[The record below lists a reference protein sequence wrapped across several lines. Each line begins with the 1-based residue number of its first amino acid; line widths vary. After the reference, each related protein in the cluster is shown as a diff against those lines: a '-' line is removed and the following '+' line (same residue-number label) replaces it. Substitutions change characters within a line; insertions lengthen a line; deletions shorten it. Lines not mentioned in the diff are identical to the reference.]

1 MICCLGFVSIQI
13 DRHSQNLSVISEKWC
28 YLWQDKK
35 SQGNVSSGA
44 KAVGSGVKEA
54 VSSLKEWRDGKV
66 NEAEPS
72 RRGSDALTS
81 LLLGQF
87 SHRRFLF
94 LQAWRRNQL
103 PSQQQ
108 GQNFQKTW
116 GSNGVGKPP
125 CISQDTTCVSTWEK
139 LDKKASWKS

>member
-13 DRHSQNLSVISEKWC
+13 DRPQNLSVVSGKWSYLRQHKKKSGKCFKWC
-28 YLWQDKK
+28 WSHRLWSK
-35 SQGNVSSGA
+35 
-44 KAVGSGVKEA
+44 GSGFQPKGVKRWR
-54 VSSLKEWRDGKV
+54 SEW
-66 NEAEPS
+66 S
-72 RRGSDALTS
+72 RTEQKRLWHPHFLAPGSV
-81 LLLGQF
+81 

-116 GSNGVGKPP
+116 GRNGVGKSP